1 MGCPFHTFCTINDP
15 ADARFHTAALFH
27 LLRLRT
33 CKSEWNRARTS
44 ALVLLKGDTMQPQN
58 NTDLTPNEARQGERV
73 GLVWVL
79 TAGTLIA
86 IMGIGAV
93 MLGQA
98 V

>member
-1 MGCPFHTFCTINDP
+1 
-15 ADARFHTAALFH
+15 
-27 LLRLRT
+27 
-33 CKSEWNRARTS
+33 
-44 ALVLLKGDTMQPQN
+44 MQPQN